1 MHRVKNFYN
10 ELAQGKLVLAFQ
22 PVVWMPDSDR
32 VLYQEGL
39 LRHIDASG
47 EGVYPLVM
55 LEQFAGVMYIGLV
68 VSRLVGLTML
78 RRM

>member
-47 EGVYPLVM
+47 EGCT
-55 LEQFAGVMYIGLV
+55 
-68 VSRLVGLTML
+68 RW
-78 RRM
+78 